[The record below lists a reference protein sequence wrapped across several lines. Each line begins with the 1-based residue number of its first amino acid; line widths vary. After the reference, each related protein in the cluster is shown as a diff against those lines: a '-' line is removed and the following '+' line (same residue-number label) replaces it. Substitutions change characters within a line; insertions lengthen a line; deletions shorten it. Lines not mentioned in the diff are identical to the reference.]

1 MAVVLALLGLLLVP
15 GLIADERPL
24 PDSAVVLREA
34 RKRLEFDSTRQS
46 NYVYV
51 ETRRSRSLDGK
62 GRVTKESV
70 KVFEQYPGLPGETGW
85 ERLIEEDG
93 KPLSAAKLAD
103 QDRERQEHVQKYIRT
118 LEAQDEN
125 DRKKLERKR
134 QEQRREEAK
143 IIDDGFRIYEMT
155 LRRREAL
162 EGHDTLVIDFKPR
175 PNVKG
180 STREGGLMKHFAGT
194 AWVSE
199 SDYELV
205 RLDVEALDTV
215 SLGLGL
221 FARIHEG
228 SKLSF
233 QRRKVNGEEWLPASM
248 SLTASARLLLLKRMR
263 VDQLSEFSRYRK
275 FDVATDTTFST
286 DR

>member
-1 MAVVLALLGLLLVP
+1 MPVVLAVLALLLVP
-15 GLIADERPL
+15 GLLADERPL
-24 PDSAVVLREA
+24 PDAAVVMREA

-62 GRVTKESV
+62 GRITKESI
-70 KVFEQYPGLPGETGW
+70 KVFERYPGLPGETGW
-85 ERLIEEDG
+85 ERLIQEDG
-93 KPLSAAKLAD
+93 KPLSEAKLAE
-103 QDRERQEHVQKYIRT
+103 QDRERQEHVQKYLRN
-118 LEAQDEN
+118 LEGQDEN
-125 DRKKLERKR
+125 DRRKLERKR
-134 QEQRREEAK
+134 QEERREEAQ
-143 IIDDGFRIYEMT
+143 IIDDGFRIFEMT

-162 EGHDTLVIDFKPR
+162 EGHDTLVVDFKPR
-175 PNVKG
+175 PNVKA

-205 RLDVEALDTV
+205 RLDVVALDTV
-215 SLGLGL
+215 SFGLGL

-263 VDQLSEFSRYRK
+263 VDQLSEFSGYRK
-275 FDVATDTTFST
+275 FDVATDTTFAT
-286 DR
+286 ER